1 MYARIFA
8 GVGALLAIIG
18 SGLAFIVS
26 KGQFSMGIGIAI
38 VSLIL
43 LVVFA
48 IFSGM
53 GCFVDIKQENAGQT
67 GQTVEEADAKIAD
80 ELQENEDRLMG
91 QFLVDQRKNQI
102 IATRKK
108 ELEDQQKA
116 EEAAKKRGCC

>member
-67 GQTVEEADAKIAD
+67 GQTVEADAIAD
-80 ELQENEDRLMG
+80 EVQENEDRLMG
-91 QFLVDQRKNQI
+91 QFLVDRRKNHI
-102 IATRKK
+102 IATRNK